1 LQRRQYSAMA
11 SQTNELLET
20 KLIYRTDGEWVALVQ
35 SGHLFDTT
43 GEWVGWL
50 DGADV
55 YTIDGEYV
63 GYISD
68 DGRMLRSRVRD
79 HRKRR
84 KPPQDNPSVRL
95 PQTIPLPPMFAELP
109 YSEVDVF
116 EEEPDLFAKIHEL
129 RPDSGERPL
138 VRLTDS
144 DPKLAVQKKL
154 QEVEQDLLEEMVYGL
169 IYSYGAS
176 EPPVPVEAMAAGLQP
191 EQARRVQLAP
201 PQERL
206 RLTERFVGRLGLSS
220 WAKERGYCGPEGF
233 SLSQIQYAARA
244 LLLPRRWILNI
255 PRELRQP
262 QNLAQRYVVP
272 EETAMLRIHDL
283 E

>member
-1 LQRRQYSAMA
+1 MA
-11 SQTNELLET
+11 SQTSELSET
-20 KLIYRTDGEWVALVQ
+20 KPIYRTDGEWVAVVQ
-35 SGHLFDTT
+35 SGNLFDTT

-50 DGADV
+50 DGKDV
-55 YTIDGEYV
+55 YTLDGEYV
-63 GYISD
+63 GYVSD
-68 DGRMLRSRVRD
+68 DGRLLRPRVLPY
-79 HRKRR
+79 RKRR
-84 KPPQDNPSVRL
+84 RPPKDRPRVRL
-95 PQTIPLPPMFAELP
+95 PQTIPLPPMFAELR

-116 EEEPDLFAKIHEL
+116 EEEPDLFAKVHEL
-129 RPDSGERPL
+129 RPDAGEPPL

-144 DPKLAVQKKL
+144 DPKLAVQKELLK
-154 QEVEQDLLEEMVYGL
+154 VGQDLLEQMVYGL

-191 EQARRVQLAP
+191 EHAGSAKLAS

-206 RLTERFVGRLGLSS
+206 HLTERFIGRLGQSS
-220 WAKERGYCGPEGF
+220 WARARGYCGPEGF
-233 SLSQIQYAARA
+233 NLTQVQYAARA
-244 LLLPRRWILNI
+244 LLLPRRWVLNI

-262 QNLAQRYVVP
+262 QYLARRYVVP